1 MDNLEAFKSFQELV
15 KRIRSK
21 MNEINVIIA
30 VMSGKGGV
38 GKSFVTANLAAALA
52 IKGMKVGVL
61 DADIHGPSIPK
72 MMGLTGKTLYADD
85 SGNILPIESTLGIKV
100 VSMDFLLPGTETPVV
115 WRGPIK
121 TRVIMQ
127 FLADVKWGHLDFL
140 LVDLPPGTGDEALT
154 IAQNLMGVARAL
166 IVTIPSEVSRHVVV
180 KAVTFARKLNMK
192 ILGIIENMSGFTCPK
207 CNTTFY
213 PLGKG
218 GGRRIAEEMKVPF
231 LGEIPLDPRISDS
244 CDKGRIFVSEHPETP
259 AARTLIKIAE
269 TIIESEKQV

>member
-115 WRGPIK
+115 E
-121 TRVIMQ
+121 
-127 FLADVKWGHLDFL
+127 
-140 LVDLPPGTGDEALT
+140 GTD
-154 IAQNLMGVARAL
+154 
-166 IVTIPSEVSRHVVV
+166 
-180 KAVTFARKLNMK
+180 
-192 ILGIIENMSGFTCPK
+192 
-207 CNTTFY
+207 
-213 PLGKG
+213 
-218 GGRRIAEEMKVPF
+218 
-231 LGEIPLDPRISDS
+231 
-244 CDKGRIFVSEHPETP
+244 
-259 AARTLIKIAE
+259 
-269 TIIESEKQV
+269 